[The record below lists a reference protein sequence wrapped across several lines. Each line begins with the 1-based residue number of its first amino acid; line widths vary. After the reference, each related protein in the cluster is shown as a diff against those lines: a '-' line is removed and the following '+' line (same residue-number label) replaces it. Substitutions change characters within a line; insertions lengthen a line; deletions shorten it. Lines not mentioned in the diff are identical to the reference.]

1 MKELI
6 NSSNEESQESH
17 EKSKEDSVDDS
28 STDQVSFNIPN
39 GATDYLNRQ
48 ALSGISEKSEEDSRF
63 DSKIHTDSLIKNSNH
78 PSTIKSN

>member
-39 GATDYLNRQ
+39 GATDYLNR
-48 ALSGISEKSEEDSRF
+48 
-63 DSKIHTDSLIKNSNH
+63 
-78 PSTIKSN
+78 